1 MAQASASGWNAS
13 HGPTGSSAFAAS
25 GLIWPLFLLVAI
37 FNVALPKGGIM
48 VYGLPVTWGYM
59 LIALVGALAG
69 ISVIRRRD
77 LQIAPIVQTFGLF
90 LPLAVIVY
98 YKAVQYNLS
107 AAGWIPFA
115 VIFGLFPVLI
125 LTAIGPQLERIR
137 TADIARAIRPMIRF
151 AVAWGLM
158 NFVLFLLTREIIEIP
173 YVTVNIGDVGEILSK
188 NNLRSGGLMKLV
200 STYNN
205 GNVFGA
211 CMVMLMPLY
220 LYFEHRKI
228 WRALFIVAL
237 ILTLSRTAWFS
248 MSAAFIMMALAGQIR
263 LNRTGVWVSVAAAV
277 CVLLVLLPLMG
288 WSSAN
293 LIDDRLG
300 GRLVYLQDLK
310 ISFFGAERIVIPE
323 VVYFGLLQS
332 FGLFGFV
339 LSLCAL
345 GFGAAFGIGHWQQLG
360 RLRQAAVVG
369 VLSYLAVCAMDGAM
383 LYPPVFPIFLFLNA
397 LIYRRG
403 YVPAADRSADIA
415 QRFGKRP
422 PGLTPVHLR

>member
-1 MAQASASGWNAS
+1 MAQAPSSGWSASRDPEGL
-13 HGPTGSSAFAAS
+13 SAFAAS
-25 GLIWPLFLLVAI
+25 GLIWPLFVLVAI
-37 FNVALPKGGIM
+37 FNLALPKGGIM
-48 VYGLPVTWGYM
+48 VYRLPVTWGYL

-69 ISVIRRRD
+69 IAVIRRRN

-90 LPLAVIVY
+90 LPLGVIVY
-98 YKAVQYNLS
+98 YKAVQYNLP

-115 VIFGLFPVLI
+115 VIFGLFPILI
-125 LTAIGPQLERIR
+125 LIAIGPQLERIR
-137 TADIARAIRPMIRF
+137 TADMARAIRPMIRF

-228 WRALFIVAL
+228 WRALFIVAV

-263 LNRTGVWVSVAAAV
+263 LNRSGVWISVAAAV
-277 CVLLVLLPLMG
+277 CVLLAVMPLMG

-300 GRLVYLQDLK
+300 GRLEYLRDLK

-339 LSLCAL
+339 LSLGAL
-345 GFGAAFGIGHWQQLG
+345 GFGAGFGIAHWQQLS
-360 RLRQAAVVG
+360 RLRQAAVIG
-369 VLSYLAVCAMDGAM
+369 VLSYLAAAAMDGAL

-403 YVPAADRSADIA
+403 FVPVADRSTDIA
-415 QRFGKRP
+415 QRFGKRS
-422 PGLTPVHLR
+422 PGLAPVHLR